1 MANTLLDRLDARLDS
16 IDEFEREP
24 VPEKELK
31 GWRGFLG
38 MYAGEHT
45 AGTEFVI
52 GALFVAHGVSAVDL
66 IFGLIVG
73 NLLAVLSWA
82 FLCAPVA
89 VKTKL
94 TLYWQLNKICGGN
107 LALLYN
113 IVNAVMFCFLA
124 GAMITVAATAVG
136 LPFNIPMPGL
146 DDWLPTS
153 VGWVITVFAVGSVIT
168 IIAIA
173 GYEYVARFAN
183 ISFPWMLLVFLAA
196 AIAVLPSLGVNTI
209 SDFWPAAKDR
219 IWTGVPVE
227 GLTQFTFWHVM
238 FFAWF
243 ANMAMHIGMSDMSI
257 LRFAEDWK
265 MGFSSAAGMFF
276 GHFLAWIASGIL
288 MAAAAGAVAPGVIAF
303 NSAGIAGAICVVIAG
318 WTTANPTI
326 YRAGLA
332 FQAVTPNWKRWK
344 VTLFTG
350 LLTSVIACFP
360 ALVMNLLDFVAL
372 YGLVLMPMGA
382 VVFLDVMVFEKMN
395 LLRNYAEKSGI
406 KFNWAAGLTWF
417 LTLAMCLFINLYF
430 GIEIFFLG
438 LPGWFI
444 AVLLYIGFS
453 YMFQK
458 KLESWNEEQSFSK
471 SEKL

>member
-1 MANTLLDRLDARLDS
+1 MAQTLLERLDNRLDS
-16 IDEFEREP
+16 IDEYEREP
-24 VPEKELK
+24 VPEKKLK

-66 IFGLIVG
+66 IWGLVLG

-89 VKTKL
+89 VRTKL
-94 TLYWQLNKICGGN
+94 TLYWQLQKICGGK
-107 LALLYN
+107 LAILYN

-124 GAMITVAATAVG
+124 GAMIAVAATAVG

-146 DDWLPTS
+146 GDWLPTS
-153 VGWVITVFAVGSVIT
+153 VGWVITVFLVGSVIT
-168 IIAIA
+168 VVAIA

-183 ISFPWMLLVFLAA
+183 ISFPWMLLVFIAA
-196 AIAVLPSLGVNTI
+196 AVAVLPSLGVNSL
-209 SDFWPAAKDR
+209 SDFWPVAENT
-219 IWTGVPVE
+219 IWTGEPV
-227 GLTQFTFWHVM
+227 GDQVKFTFWHVM

-257 LRFAEDWK
+257 LRFAKKWQY
-265 MGFSSAAGMFF
+265 GFFSAAGMFF
-276 GHFLAWIASGIL
+276 GHFIAWISSGIL
-288 MAAAAGAVAPGVIAF
+288 MAAAAGAVAPGLIAY
-303 NSAGIAGAICVVIAG
+303 NSAGVAGAICVVIAG

-350 LLTSVIACFP
+350 LLTTVIACFP

-372 YGLVLMPMGA
+372 YGLILMPMGA
-382 VVFLDVMVFEKMN
+382 VVFLDVMAFKKLN
-395 LLRNYAEKSGI
+395 LRQNYAEATGI
-406 KFNWAAGLTWF
+406 SFNWAAGLTWF
-417 LTLAMCLFINLYF
+417 ITLTACLLINMQF

-444 AVLLYIGFS
+444 AVLLYILLS
-453 YMFQK
+453 RVYQK
-458 KLESWNEEQSFSK
+458 KAGAPAYAGA
-471 SEKL
+471 

>member
-1 MANTLLDRLDARLDS
+1 MAKNFLQKLDDRLKH

-24 VPEKELK
+24 VPKNELK

-52 GALFVAHGVSAVDL
+52 GALFVAHGVSATDL
-66 IFGLIVG
+66 VLGLLLG
-73 NLLAVLSWA
+73 NLFAVLSWA

-89 VKTKL
+89 VKSRL
-94 TLYWQLNKICGGN
+94 TLYWQLRKICGEN
-107 LALLYN
+107 LALIYN

-153 VGWVITVFAVGSVIT
+153 VGWVITVFLVGSVIT
-168 IIAIA
+168 VIAIA

-183 ISFPWMLLVFLAA
+183 ISFPWMFLVFIAA
-196 AIAVLPSLGVNTI
+196 AVAVLPSLGVT
-209 SDFWPAAKDR
+209 SVSEFWPAAKER

-227 GLTQFTFWHVM
+227 GLTQFTFWHVT

-257 LRFAEDWK
+257 LRYAENWK

-276 GHFLAWIASGIL
+276 GHFLAWMASGIL
-288 MAAAAGAVAPGVIAF
+288 IAAAAGAVAPGVIAY

-332 FQAVTPNWKRWK
+332 FQSVTPNWQRWK

-350 LLTSVIACFP
+350 LVTTIIACFP

-382 VVFLDVMVFEKMN
+382 VVFLDVMLFGKMK
-395 LLRNYAEKSGI
+395 LKSNYAEKTGSR
-406 KFNWAAGLTWF
+406 FNWAAGLTWF
-417 LTLAMCLFINLYF
+417 LTLAGCLFINIYA
-430 GIEIFFLG
+430 GVEIFFLG

-444 AVLLYIGFS
+444 DVLLYMTLSTVI
-453 YMFQK
+453 QR
-458 KLESWNEEQSFSK
+458 KL
-471 SEKL
+471 

>member
-1 MANTLLDRLDARLDS
+1 MANHLISVLNSRLKS
-16 IDEFEREP
+16 IEEYEREP
-24 VPEKELK
+24 VPENKLK

-66 IFGLIVG
+66 VSGLILG

-82 FLCAPVA
+82 LLCAPVA
-89 VKTKL
+89 VKSRL
-94 TLYWQLNKICGGN
+94 TLYWQLQKICGDK
-107 LALLYN
+107 LALIYN

-153 VGWVITVFAVGSVIT
+153 IGWILTVFMVGSVIT
-168 IIAIA
+168 IVAIA

-183 ISFPWMLLVFLAA
+183 ISFPWMFLVFIAA
-196 AIAVLPSLGVNTI
+196 AIAVLPSLGIN
-209 SDFWPAAKDR
+209 SASEFWPAAKER
-219 IWTGVPVE
+219 IWTGVPLE
-227 GLTQFTFWHVM
+227 GLTRFTFWHVM

-257 LRFAEDWK
+257 LRYAKSWK
-265 MGFSSAAGMFF
+265 MGFSSALGMFF
-276 GHFLAWIASGIL
+276 GHFFAWIASGIL
-288 MAAAAGAVAPGVIAF
+288 MAAAAGAVAPGVIAY
-303 NSAGIAGAICVVIAG
+303 NSAGIAGAMCVLIAG

-332 FQAVTPNWKRWK
+332 FQSVTPNWKRWK

-350 LLTSVIACFP
+350 LLTTVIACFP

-382 VVFLDVMVFEKMN
+382 VVLLDVLFFKKLN
-395 LLRNYAEKSGI
+395 LKSNYAELTGSQ
-406 KFNWAAGLTWF
+406 FNWAAGLTWLIT
-417 LTLAMCLFINLYF
+417 LTLCLIMNIYW

-444 AVLLYIGFS
+444 AVFLYIALS
-453 YMFQK
+453 IVLQRKMN
-458 KLESWNEEQSFSK
+458 LNN
-471 SEKL
+471 

>member
-1 MANTLLDRLDARLDS
+1 MANSLQKSLESRLKS
-16 IDEFEREP
+16 IDEYEREP
-24 VPEKELK
+24 VPEKKLK

-66 IFGLIVG
+66 VSGLLLG

-89 VKTKL
+89 VKSRL
-94 TLYWQLNKICGGN
+94 TLYWQLQKICGDK
-107 LALLYN
+107 LALIYN

-153 VGWVITVFAVGSVIT
+153 IGWIITVFMVGSVIT
-168 IIAIA
+168 IVAIA

-183 ISFPWMLLVFLAA
+183 ISFPWMFLVFIAA
-196 AIAVLPSLGVNTI
+196 AIAVLPSLEVHSV
-209 SDFWPAAKDR
+209 SDFWPAAKER
-219 IWTGVPVE
+219 IWTGVPIE
-227 GLTQFTFWHVM
+227 GLTKFTFWHVM

-257 LRFAEDWK
+257 LRYAKSWK

-276 GHFLAWIASGIL
+276 GHFFAWIASGIL

-303 NSAGIAGAICVVIAG
+303 NSAGVAGAVCVLIAG

-382 VVFLDVMVFEKMN
+382 VVFLDVLFFKKIN
-395 LLRNYAEKSGI
+395 LMSNYAEKTGS
-406 KFNWAAGLTWF
+406 KFNWAAGLTWLIT
-417 LTLAMCLFINLYF
+417 LTLCLAMNIYW
-430 GIEIFFLG
+430 GIEIYFLG

-444 AVLLYIGFS
+444 AVFLYIVLSTILQRKMNS
-453 YMFQK
+453 Y
-458 KLESWNEEQSFSK
+458 NH
-471 SEKL
+471 

>member
-1 MANTLLDRLDARLDS
+1 MKKFLNRLESRLDS
-16 IDEFEREP
+16 TDEFEREP

-31 GWRGFLG
+31 GWRAFLG

-52 GALFVAHGVSAVDL
+52 GALFVAHGVSAVNL
-66 IFGLIVG
+66 ILGLIVG
-73 NLLAVLSWA
+73 NVLAVCSWA

-94 TLYWQLNKICGGN
+94 TLYWQLKKICGGN
-107 LALLYN
+107 LAILYN
-113 IVNAVMFCFLA
+113 IVNAIMFCFLA

-153 VGWVITVFAVGSVIT
+153 FGWIVTVFVVGLVIT
-168 IIAIA
+168 IVAIA

-183 ISFPWMLLVFLAA
+183 ISFPWMFLVFIAA
-196 AIAVLPSLGVNTI
+196 ALAVLPGLGVHSV
-209 SDFWPAAKDR
+209 SDFWPVAKER
-219 IWTGVPVE
+219 IWTGVPAA
-227 GLTQFTFWHVM
+227 GLTHFTFWHVV
-238 FFAWF
+238 FFSWF
-243 ANMAMHIGMSDMSI
+243 TNMAMHIGMSDMSI
-257 LRFAEDWK
+257 LRFAEKWQ

-276 GHFLAWIASGIL
+276 GHFLAWLSSGIL
-288 MAAAAGAVAPGVIAF
+288 MAAAAGAVAPGVIAY
-303 NSAGIAGAICVVIAG
+303 NSAGLAGAVCVVIAG

-332 FQAVTPNWKRWK
+332 FQSVTPDWKRWK

-350 LLTSVIACFP
+350 LLTTVIACFP

-382 VVFLDVMVFEKMN
+382 VILMDVMFFER
-395 LLRNYAEKSGI
+395 LSLISDYAEKTGI
-406 KFNWAAGLTWF
+406 TFNLAAGLTWF
-417 LTLAMCLFINLYF
+417 LTLLLCLGINLYY
-430 GIEIFFLG
+430 GVEIFFLG

-444 AVLLYIGFS
+444 AVILYIMLS
-453 YMFQK
+453 KLLQK
-458 KLESWNEEQSFSK
+458 KDNSK
-471 SEKL
+471 YVTP

>member
-1 MANTLLDRLDARLDS
+1 MADNLKSRLDARLKS
-16 IDEFEREP
+16 LDEYEREP
-24 VPEKELK
+24 VPAKELK

-52 GALFVAHGVSAVDL
+52 GALFVAHGVSAIDL
-66 IFGLIVG
+66 ILGLIIG
-73 NLLAVLSWA
+73 NLLAVFSWA

-89 VKTKL
+89 VKSRL
-94 TLYWQLNKICGGN
+94 TLYWQLRKICGEK
-107 LALLYN
+107 LALIYN

-146 DDWLPTS
+146 DNWFPTS
-153 VGWVITVFAVGSVIT
+153 VGWVITVFLVGSVIT
-168 IIAIA
+168 VVAIA

-183 ISFPWMLLVFLAA
+183 ISFPWMFLVFMAA
-196 AIAVLPSLGVNTI
+196 AIAVLPSLGVNTV

-257 LRFAEDWK
+257 LRYAENWK

-303 NSAGIAGAICVVIAG
+303 NSAGIAGAMCVVIAG

-350 LLTSVIACFP
+350 LLTTIVACFP
-360 ALVMNLLDFVAL
+360 ALVMNLLNFVAL

-382 VVFLDVMVFEKMN
+382 VVLLDVLFFGRLN
-395 LLRNYAEKSGI
+395 LISNYAEKTDSQ
-406 KFNWAAGLTWF
+406 FNWAAGLTWF
-417 LTLAMCLFINLYF
+417 LTLSLCLAINIF
-430 GIEIFFLG
+430 AGVEIYFLG

-444 AVLLYIGFS
+444 AVLLYIS
-453 YMFQK
+453 LSTAFQK
-458 KLESWNEEQSFSK
+458 KNK
-471 SEKL
+471 KL

>member
-1 MANTLLDRLDARLDS
+1 MDSRLES

-24 VPEKELK
+24 VPGKELK

-52 GALFVAHGVSAVDL
+52 GALFVAHGVSAADL
-66 IFGLIVG
+66 IIGLIVG
-73 NLLAVLSWA
+73 NLLAVMSWA

-89 VKTKL
+89 VKTRL
-94 TLYWQLNKICGGN
+94 TLYWQLKKICGDK
-107 LALLYN
+107 LALMYN
-113 IVNAVMFCFLA
+113 IVNAIMFCFLA

-136 LPFNIPMPGL
+136 LPFQIPMPGL

-153 VGWVITVFAVGSVIT
+153 VGWIITVFAVGSVIT
-168 IIAIA
+168 VVAIA

-183 ISFPWMLLVFLAA
+183 ISFPWMFLVFMAA
-196 AIAVLPSLGVNTI
+196 AIAVLPSLGVSSV
-209 SDFWPAAKDR
+209 SDFWLVAQER
-219 IWTGVPVE
+219 IWTGEAAE
-227 GLTQFTFWHVM
+227 GLTQFTVWHVM

-257 LRFAEDWK
+257 LRYAESWK

-303 NSAGIAGAICVVIAG
+303 NSAGIAGAICVVVAG

-350 LLTSVIACFP
+350 LLTTIIACFP

-372 YGLVLMPMGA
+372 YGLILMPMGA
-382 VVFLDVMVFEKMN
+382 VVFIDVMVFDKLN
-395 LLRNYAEKSGI
+395 LIRNYGDQSGTA
-406 KFNWAAGLTWF
+406 FNWAAGLTWF
-417 LTLAMCLFINLYF
+417 ITLGMCMVINLVWE
-430 GIEIFFLG
+430 IEIFFLG

-444 AVLLYIGFS
+444 AVLLYIVLS
-453 YMFQK
+453 YLVQK
-458 KLESWNEEQSFSK
+458 RVKEQAK
-471 SEKL
+471 

>member
-1 MANTLLDRLDARLDS
+1 MIKTFLENLDYRLKQ
-16 IDEFEREP
+16 IDEYEREP
-24 VPEKELK
+24 VPKKEQK

-52 GALFVAHGVSAVDL
+52 GALFVAHGVSAADL
-66 IFGLIVG
+66 VLGLILG
-73 NLLAVLSWA
+73 NLLAVFSWA
-82 FLCAPVA
+82 FMCAPVA
-89 VKTKL
+89 VKSRL
-94 TLYWQLNKICGGN
+94 TLYWQLRKICGEN
-107 LALLYN
+107 LALIYN
-113 IVNAVMFCFLA
+113 IVNAIMFCFLA

-153 VGWVITVFAVGSVIT
+153 VSWIVTVFFVGSVIT
-168 IIAIA
+168 VIAIA

-183 ISFPWMLLVFLAA
+183 ISFPWMFLVFIAA
-196 AIAVLPSLGVNTI
+196 AVAVLPSLGVT
-209 SDFWPAAKDR
+209 SVSEFWPAAKER
-219 IWTGVPVE
+219 IWTGVPIE

-257 LRFAEDWK
+257 LRYAENWK

-276 GHFLAWIASGIL
+276 GHFLAWMASGIL
-288 MAAAAGAVAPGVIAF
+288 MAAAAGAVAPGYIAY
-303 NSAGIAGAICVVIAG
+303 NSAGIAGALCVVIAG

-332 FQAVTPNWKRWK
+332 FQSVTPNWKRWK

-350 LLTSVIACFP
+350 LLTTVIACFP

-382 VVFLDVMVFEKMN
+382 VVFLDVLFFKKMG
-395 LLRNYAEKSGI
+395 LESNYAEKTGSR
-406 KFNWAAGLTWF
+406 FNWAAGLTWF
-417 LTLAMCLFINLYF
+417 LTLTLCLIINLVF
-430 GIEIFFLG
+430 AGVEIFFLG

-444 AVLLYIGFS
+444 AVICSISG
-453 YMFQK
+453 
-458 KLESWNEEQSFSK
+458 
-471 SEKL
+471 

>member
-1 MANTLLDRLDARLDS
+1 MAEFLERMDSRLES

-24 VPEKELK
+24 VPKKDLK

-66 IFGLIVG
+66 IIGLIVG

-89 VKTKL
+89 VKTRL
-94 TLYWQLNKICGGN
+94 TLYWQLKKICGDK
-107 LALLYN
+107 LALMYN
-113 IVNAVMFCFLA
+113 FVNAVMFCFLA
-124 GAMITVAATAVG
+124 GAMITVAETAVG
-136 LPFNIPMPGL
+136 LPFQIPMPGL

-153 VGWVITVFAVGSVIT
+153 AGWIITVFAVGSVIT
-168 IIAIA
+168 VVAIA

-183 ISFPWMLLVFLAA
+183 ISFPWMFLVFMAA
-196 AIAVLPSLGVNTI
+196 AIAVLPSLGVHSI
-209 SDFWPAAKDR
+209 SDFWPAAQER
-219 IWTGVPVE
+219 IWTGEPME
-227 GLTQFTFWHVM
+227 GLTQFTVWHVL

-257 LRFAEDWK
+257 LRFAENWK

-303 NSAGIAGAICVVIAG
+303 NSAGVAGAICVVVAG

-332 FQAVTPNWKRWK
+332 FQAVTPDWKRWK

-350 LLTSVIACFP
+350 LLTTVIACFP

-382 VVFLDVMVFEKMN
+382 VVFLDVMYFKKLN
-395 LLRNYAEKSGI
+395 LISNYADKRGI

-417 LTLAMCLFINLYF
+417 LTLAMCLFINIYF
-430 GIEIFFLG
+430 GVEIFFLG

-444 AVLLYIGFS
+444 AVILYIGLS
-453 YMFQK
+453 KLIQK
-458 KLESWNEEQSFSK
+458 NLEPIESTAM
-471 SEKL
+471 

>member
-1 MANTLLDRLDARLDS
+1 MVKRLLSKLDTRLKS
-16 IDEFEREP
+16 IDEYEREP
-24 VPEKELK
+24 VPKKELK

-52 GALFVAHGVSAVDL
+52 GALFVAHGVSAIDL
-66 IFGLIVG
+66 VSGLIIG
-73 NLLAVLSWA
+73 NLLAVFSWA

-89 VKTKL
+89 VKSRL
-94 TLYWQLNKICGGN
+94 TLYWQLRKICGEN
-107 LALLYN
+107 LALIYN

-146 DDWLPTS
+146 GDWLPTS
-153 VGWVITVFAVGSVIT
+153 VSWVVTVFMVGSVIT
-168 IIAIA
+168 VVAIA

-183 ISFPWMLLVFLAA
+183 ISFPWMFLVFIAA
-196 AIAVLPSLGVNTI
+196 AVAVLPSLGVNHV
-209 SDFWPAAKDR
+209 SEFWPAAKDR

-257 LRFAEDWK
+257 LRYAESWK

-276 GHFLAWIASGIL
+276 GHFLAWMASGIL

-350 LLTSVIACFP
+350 LLTTIIACFP

-382 VVFLDVMVFEKMN
+382 VVFLDVLFFGK
-395 LLRNYAEKSGI
+395 LKLKSNYAEITGSR
-406 KFNWAAGLTWF
+406 FNWAAGLTWF
-417 LTLAMCLFINLYF
+417 LTLTLCLVINLYM

-444 AVLLYIGFS
+444 AVLLYIGLS
-453 YMFQK
+453 TVIQK
-458 KLESWNEEQSFSK
+458 KR
-471 SEKL
+471 

>member
-1 MANTLLDRLDARLDS
+1 MAKRFKSRLDARLKS

-66 IFGLIVG
+66 VSGLILG

-89 VKTKL
+89 VKSRL
-94 TLYWQLNKICGGN
+94 TLYWQLQKICGN
-107 LALLYN
+107 KLALIYN

-153 VGWVITVFAVGSVIT
+153 IGWIITVFMVGSVIT
-168 IIAIA
+168 IVAIA

-183 ISFPWMLLVFLAA
+183 ISFPWMFLVFVAA
-196 AIAVLPSLGVNTI
+196 AIAVLPSLGIN
-209 SDFWPAAKDR
+209 SASEFWPAAKER
-219 IWTGVPVE
+219 IWTGVPLE
-227 GLTQFTFWHVM
+227 GLNRFTFWHVM

-257 LRFAEDWK
+257 LRYAKSWK

-276 GHFLAWIASGIL
+276 GHFIAWIASGIL
-288 MAAAAGAVAPGVIAF
+288 MAAAAGAVAPGLIAF
-303 NSAGIAGAICVVIAG
+303 NSAGIAGAVCVLIAG

-382 VVFLDVMVFEKMN
+382 VVFLDVLFFKKLN
-395 LLRNYAEKSGI
+395 LKSNYAELTGSQ
-406 KFNWAAGLTWF
+406 FNWAAGFTWLF
-417 LTLAMCLFINLYF
+417 TLTLCLVMNIYW

-444 AVLLYIGFS
+444 AVILYITLSTVLQRKMNS
-453 YMFQK
+453 YH
-458 KLESWNEEQSFSK
+458 
-471 SEKL
+471 